1 MNLSAKENKLID
13 KNYMPAISARI
24 ASLIV
29 ALFLLVFFA
38 SSSVFAGTS
47 LPSTPPD
54 REGYYEF
61 LGIDVSEWQGS
72 IDWTAVKNDGVNY
85 AYIRAGALDHTS

>member
-24 ASLIV
+24 ATMIV
-29 ALFLLVFFA
+29 ALFLLAFFA

-47 LPSTPPD
+47 LPSTPSG

-72 IDWTAVKNDGVNY
+72 IDWTAVKDDGVNY
-85 AYIRAGALDHTS
+85 ADRKSVV